1 MMRKVVL
8 LATAATVIAASA
20 CASLGRS
27 VFDEPVVTFKE
38 VKLNGIGLTGGDLD
52 VVLSVY
58 NPNKFDLK
66 ATQLTYQLLVD
77 TLPLGQGQLADR
89 FVVPEKDSS
98 TVRIPISFSYAGLGA
113 AGRQLLQSGAVNYRV
128 RGDVTVDTPI
138 GNFKR
143 PYDRT
148 GKFTAL
154 SGATSR

>member
-8 LATAATVIAASA
+8 LATAATVIAGSA

-77 TLPLGQGQLADR
+77 TLPLGQGALAER

-128 RGDVTVDTPI
+128 RGDVTVDTPL

>member
-8 LATAATVIAASA
+8 LATAATVIAGSA

-66 ATQLTYQLLVD
+66 ATRLTYRLMVD
-77 TLPLGQGQLADR
+77 TLPLGQGALTER

-98 TVRIPISFSYAGLGA
+98 MVRIPISFSYAGLGA

-128 RGDVTVDTPI
+128 RGDVTVDTPV

>member
-8 LATAATVIAASA
+8 LAAAAAMVTGSA
-20 CASLGRS
+20 CASLGRRM
-27 VFDEPVVTFKE
+27 FEEPVVTFKE
-38 VKLNGIGLTGGDLD
+38 VKLNGLGLSGGDLD

-58 NPNKFDLK
+58 NPNNFQLK
-66 ATQLTYQLLVD
+66 ATRLTYRLMVD
-77 TLPLGQGQLADR
+77 TLPLGTGALAER
-89 FVVPEKDSS
+89 FIVPEGDSS
-98 TVRIPISFSYAGLGA
+98 LVRIPISFSYAGLGA

-128 RGDVTVDTPI
+128 LGDVTVDTPL
-138 GNFKR
+138 GSFTR